1 MPEKTSLP
9 ILLFGL
15 FVLLTAR
22 RAPGWAVRRPSLIL
36 VLVAGLAA
44 AGGLSFHQLPAE
56 LMPNAASEIVTVT
69 VNVRGGMAPPDVE
82 TLIVR
87 PVEEALGDVPRLRD
101 LLSSAKKDRGVVS
114 LVFEPGT
121 DMRAAT
127 AEAHERMERALARL
141 PPEIEKPVIAH
152 FEESDAPV
160 YIGAVTSDR
169 LSPEDIRRVLEE
181 RVKDRLLRAPGVA
194 NVELGGGRERK
205 ILVEADRDRLLAYH
219 IPIHRIVSVL
229 GRRNV
234 ALQVGSVEG
243 ETRATPFRLV
253 GTLESLEEMKKTV
266 VGRDPSGGTVLLE
279 NVAAVRDS
287 HLEAESLSR
296 LNGRIAV
303 SFYVQ
308 KESGANT
315 LAVAREAERAFQEA
329 WQDLGP
335 GLRRSLEAVIV
346 SNQALAIRAA
356 LAALRG
362 GLLSG
367 VLLIVLVL
375 ALFQSALHQTR
386 LLGGAGLALLAGLGL
401 LKAFLPI
408 PAAIL
413 DGGLTLLIAAFAV
426 LAILHADLRP
436 ALIVGGTIPLS
447 ALFCLVLFRLSGISL
462 NVMSLFGLALGI
474 GMLVDNAV
482 VVYENVS
489 EKAARAGGRFAPD
502 DVARA
507 AESMT
512 GPLIGAT
519 LTNVVVFA
527 PFLFLSPE
535 LRRMYADAGAGVAAS
550 LFASLGVSLT
560 WVPLLCAHVSLDP
573 AESKIQGLLARLENG
588 WRRLAPPVRR
598 ADAWARSR
606 LKYAPPIR
614 WDKAA
619 SLKRLWPVLTAAAA
633 GLWVMGQGGPLLK
646 ILFSLAAGLFLGGG
660 LFSLK
665 DHARHW
671 PVLYGRRFQ
680 ALGAAGLLALAGTGL
695 LGWGLER
702 DFQSA
707 GELEEFVIF
716 VELSSGARL
725 TVADEVVRE
734 VERKIQEDPLA
745 AACVKTLV
753 SRVEGWS
760 SKIYVT
766 LLPRRERPLSTEEV
780 IARLRERLQD
790 AGRYK
795 DDNAF
800 VHFSGARTGQEM
812 TIHLLGPD
820 PAVLEELAQR
830 AAAGLERVPGLQDVK
845 LHHRPGRPEV
855 VARVD
860 PDKARRHG
868 LSAEAAVETAHALL
882 RGLRATTWRDRGRQ
896 TEVVV
901 RLRPED
907 RESLPTVLQ
916 VPLLTRPG
924 EQLHL
929 GQVADF
935 EMSKM
940 PNEIHRRNKERL
952 ITVSAL
958 RRGLSLGRA
967 AEEIQKVLDNMS
979 FPLDYHAELG
989 GDYQAAAEGLR
1000 QLAWGV
1006 GVMVFLVYLVLV
1018 VLFESLAEPLLIM
1031 TTVPLCAIGAALGLI
1046 LLGLPLSTGVLVGLM
1061 ILGGIVVNNAI
1072 LLLERFN
1079 EFGADGRPLAERL
1092 GQAARDRLRPI
1103 FLTAGTNLLGFLPL
1117 MLDVSEAGALWR
1129 PLAATMVFGLLAS
1142 TVLTLWVVPCATCLL
1157 LQDIPEGWKKLRRR
1171 LRGEGPP
1178 RSTLA
1183 KILMRG

>member
-9 ILLFGL
+9 ILLFSL
-15 FVLLTAR
+15 FVLITAR
-22 RAPGWAVRRPSLIL
+22 WAPAWAVRRPALIL
-36 VLVAGLAA
+36 VLAVGLGA
-44 AGGLSFHQLPAE
+44 AGGLSFRRLPAE
-56 LMPNAASEIVTVT
+56 LMPNVASEIVTVT

-114 LVFEPGT
+114 LVFEPGA
-121 DMRAAT
+121 DMRTAT
-127 AEAHERMERALARL
+127 ADVHERMERALVRL
-141 PPEIEKPVIAH
+141 PPESEKPVIAH

-169 LSPEDIRRVLEE
+169 LSPEEIRRVLEE

-243 ETRATPFRLV
+243 ESQATPFRLV
-253 GTLESLEEMKKTV
+253 GTLGSLEEMKKIV

-279 NVAAVRDS
+279 NVATVQDS

-296 LNGRIAV
+296 LNGRAAV

-315 LAVAREAERAFQEA
+315 LAVAQEVEKAFQEA

-346 SNQALAIRAA
+346 SNQALAIREA

-367 VLLIVLVL
+367 ILLIVLVL
-375 ALFQSALHQTR
+375 ALFQSALPQTR
-386 LLGGAGLALLAGLGL
+386 LLGGAGLVLLAGLGL
-401 LKAFLPI
+401 MQTALPV
-408 PAAIL
+408 PPAIL
-413 DGGLTLLIAAFAV
+413 DGGQALLIAAFV
-426 LAILHADLRP
+426 LLAFLHADLRP

-447 ALFCLVLFRLSGISL
+447 ALFCLVLFRLSGITL

-482 VVYENVS
+482 VVYENIS
-489 EKAARAGGRFAPD
+489 EKAGRRGGWFAAE
-502 DVARA
+502 DVVRA
-507 AESMT
+507 AEAMT
-512 GPLIGAT
+512 GPLVGAT

-560 WVPLLCAHVSLDP
+560 FVPLLCAHLSLDP
-573 AESKIQGLLARLENG
+573 SESKVRGLLSRLEKT
-588 WRRLAPPVRR
+588 RDRLEPMLRR
-598 ADAWARSR
+598 AAAWARSR
-606 LKYAPPIR
+606 LKNAPPVP
-614 WDKAA
+614 WGKTAA
-619 SLKRLWPVLTAAAA
+619 LKRLWPVLGAAAA
-633 GLWVMGQGGPLLK
+633 GLWILGQGGLLFK
-646 ILFSLAAGLFLGGG
+646 TLFSLAAGLFLGVG
-660 LFSLK
+660 LSFLK
-665 DHARHW
+665 DYARHW
-671 PVLYGRRFQ
+671 TLLHRRRLQ
-680 ALGAAGLLALAGTGL
+680 VLGAAGFLALAAVGL

-702 DFQSA
+702 DFQSS

-725 TVADEVVRE
+725 SVADEVVRE
-734 VERKIQEDPLA
+734 VERRIREDRA
-745 AACVKTLV
+745 AAPCVKTLV

-766 LLPRRERPLSTEEV
+766 LLPRGERSLSTEEV
-780 IARLRERLQD
+780 IARLRERLRD
-790 AGRYK
+790 AGRDK

-812 TIHLLGPD
+812 AVHVLGPD
-820 PAVLEELAQR
+820 PAALEELAQQV
-830 AAAGLERVPGLQDVK
+830 AAGLERIPGLEDVK
-845 LHHRPGRPEV
+845 MHHRPGRPEV
-855 VARVD
+855 VAHVD

-868 LSAEAAVETAHALL
+868 LSAEAVVETAHALL
-882 RGLRATTWRDRGRQ
+882 RGLRATTWRERGRQ

-907 RESLPTVLQ
+907 RESLPTVLE

-924 EQLHL
+924 EQLRL

-940 PNEIHRRNKERL
+940 PNEIHRQNKERL

-958 RRGLSLGRA
+958 RRDLSLGRA
-967 AEEIQKVLDNMS
+967 AEEIQKVLDGMS

-989 GDYQAAAEGLR
+989 GDYRAAAEGLR

-1006 GVMVFLVYLVLV
+1006 AVMIFLVYLVLMV
-1018 VLFESLAEPLLIM
+1018 MFESLVEPLLIM
-1031 TTVPLCAIGAALGLI
+1031 TTVPLCAIGAGLGLI
-1046 LLGLPLSTGVLVGLM
+1046 LLGLPLSTGVFVGLM

-1072 LLLERFN
+1072 LLLERVK
-1079 EFGADGRPLAERL
+1079 ESGDAERPLEERL

-1117 MLDVSEAGALWR
+1117 MLDFSEAGALWR

-1142 TVLTLWVVPCATCLL
+1142 TVLTLWVVPCAACAL
-1157 LQDIPEGWKKLRRR
+1157 LQDAPEGWKKWRSR
-1171 LRGEGPP
+1171 LRGRWTPWTTAG
-1178 RSTLA
+1178 
-1183 KILMRG
+1183 KILTRG